1 LEESSATATTA
12 ATEGSK
18 MDNITAVINRKVWNF
33 IEDASEQACAEYG
46 VNEKEVWSDGKRFG
60 YLQEFADHLIQE
72 TAEWNRTDSSVR
84 LQATDY
90 VRAVIM
96 QFAA

>member
-1 LEESSATATTA
+1 
-12 ATEGSK
+12 
-18 MDNITAVINRKVWNF
+18 MDNITAVNRKVWNF
-33 IEDASEQACAEYG
+33 IEDACEQACTEYG
-46 VNEKEVWSDGKRFG
+46 VDEEVWDDRRFG

-72 TAEWNRTDSSVR
+72 TAEWNRSDASVK
-84 LQATDY
+84 LQVTDY

>member
-1 LEESSATATTA
+1 
-12 ATEGSK
+12 
-18 MDNITAVINRKVWNF
+18 MDNIAVINRKVWNF
-33 IEDASEQACAEYG
+33 IKDASKQACAEYG
-46 VNEKEVWSDGKRFG
+46 VDEKEVWSDNERFG
-60 YLQEFADHLIQE
+60 YLKEFADHLMQE
-72 TAEWNRTDSSVR
+72 TAAWNRTDSSVK

>member
-1 LEESSATATTA
+1 
-12 ATEGSK
+12 
-18 MDNITAVINRKVWNF
+18 MDNIAIIDRKVWNF
-33 IEDASEQACAEYG
+33 IENASEQACAEYG
-46 VNEKEVWSDGKRFG
+46 VDEKAVWSDGKRFG
-60 YLQEFADHLIQE
+60 YLQEFASHLIQE

>member
-1 LEESSATATTA
+1 
-12 ATEGSK
+12 

-46 VNEKEVWSDGKRFG
+46 VDEKKVWSDDKRFG

>member
-1 LEESSATATTA
+1 
-12 ATEGSK
+12 
-18 MDNITAVINRKVWNF
+18 MDNIAIIDRKVWNF

-46 VNEKEVWSDGKRFG
+46 VDEKEVWDDKRFG
-60 YLQEFADHLIQE
+60 YLQEFASHLIQE
-72 TAEWNRTDSSVR
+72 TAEWNRTDRSVR

>member
-1 LEESSATATTA
+1 
-12 ATEGSK
+12 
-18 MDNITAVINRKVWNF
+18 MDNITAVISRKVWNF
-33 IEDASEQACAEYG
+33 IENASEQACAEYG
-46 VNEKEVWSDGKRFG
+46 VSEKEVWSDDKRFG

-72 TAEWNRTDSSVR
+72 TAEWNRTDSSVK

>member
-1 LEESSATATTA
+1 
-12 ATEGSK
+12 
-18 MDNITAVINRKVWNF
+18 MDNITAVNRKVWNF

-46 VNEKEVWSDGKRFG
+46 VSEKKVWSDDKRFG
-60 YLQEFADHLIQE
+60 YLQEFAEGLTRE
-72 TAEWNRTDSSVR
+72 VLGWGRSYESVR
-84 LQATDY
+84 FSAINY

>member
-1 LEESSATATTA
+1 
-12 ATEGSK
+12 
-18 MDNITAVINRKVWNF
+18 MDNITAVIIRKVWNF

-46 VNEKEVWSDGKRFG
+46 VDEKKVWSDGKRFG

-72 TAEWNRTDSSVR
+72 TAEWNRSDASVK
-84 LQATDY
+84 LQATYY

>member
-1 LEESSATATTA
+1 
-12 ATEGSK
+12 
-18 MDNITAVINRKVWNF
+18 MDNIAIIDRKIWNF
-33 IEDASEQACAEYG
+33 IEDASEQACTEYG

-60 YLQEFADHLIQE
+60 YLQEFASHLIQE
-72 TAEWNRTDSSVR
+72 TVEWNCTDRSVR

>member
-1 LEESSATATTA
+1 
-12 ATEGSK
+12 
-18 MDNITAVINRKVWNF
+18 MDNKTAIIDRKVWNF
-33 IEDASEQACAEYG
+33 IENASEQACAEYG
-46 VNEKEVWSDGKRFG
+46 VNEKEVWSDGKRFS
-60 YLQEFADHLIQE
+60 YLLEFADHLIQE
-72 TAEWNRTDSSVR
+72 TAEWNRSDASVR

>member
-1 LEESSATATTA
+1 
-12 ATEGSK
+12 
-18 MDNITAVINRKVWNF
+18 MDNNTAVINRKVWNI

-46 VNEKEVWSDGKRFG
+46 VNEKEVWSGKRFE
-60 YLQEFADHLIQE
+60 YLQEFADGLIQDVLGWGRSYE
-72 TAEWNRTDSSVR
+72 SVR
-84 LQATDY
+84 FSAINY

>member
-1 LEESSATATTA
+1 
-12 ATEGSK
+12 

-46 VNEKEVWSDGKRFG
+46 VDEKEVWSDGKRFG
-60 YLQEFADHLIQE
+60 YLQEFASHLIQE

>member
-1 LEESSATATTA
+1 
-12 ATEGSK
+12 

-72 TAEWNRTDSSVR
+72 TAEWNRSDASVK
-84 LQATDY
+84 LQATYY

>member
-1 LEESSATATTA
+1 
-12 ATEGSK
+12 
-18 MDNITAVINRKVWNF
+18 MDNIAVINRKVWNF

-46 VNEKEVWSDGKRFG
+46 VNEKEVWSDNERFG
-60 YLQEFADHLIQE
+60 YLKEFADHLIQE
-72 TAEWNRTDSSVR
+72 TAEWNRTDRSVR

>member
-1 LEESSATATTA
+1 
-12 ATEGSK
+12 
-18 MDNITAVINRKVWNF
+18 MDNHTAIIDRKVWNF

-46 VNEKEVWSDGKRFG
+46 VNEKEVWSDDKRFG

-72 TAEWNRTDSSVR
+72 TIEWNRSDASVR

>member
-1 LEESSATATTA
+1 
-12 ATEGSK
+12 

-72 TAEWNRTDSSVR
+72 TAEWSRSDASVR
-84 LQATDY
+84 LQATYY

>member
-1 LEESSATATTA
+1 
-12 ATEGSK
+12 

-33 IEDASEQACAEYG
+33 IEDASKQACAEYG
-46 VNEKEVWSDGKRFG
+46 DDEKEVWDNRRFG
-60 YLQEFADHLIQE
+60 YLQEFASHLIQE
-72 TAEWNRTDSSVR
+72 TAEWNRTDRSVR

>member
-1 LEESSATATTA
+1 
-12 ATEGSK
+12 
-18 MDNITAVINRKVWNF
+18 MDNITAVISRKVWNF

-46 VNEKEVWSDGKRFG
+46 VNEKKVWSDGKRFG

-72 TAEWNRTDSSVR
+72 TAEWNRTDRSVR
-84 LQATDY
+84 RQATDY

>member
-1 LEESSATATTA
+1 
-12 ATEGSK
+12 

-46 VNEKEVWSDGKRFG
+46 VNEKEVWSDNKRFG
-60 YLQEFADHLIQE
+60 YLQEFASHLIQE

-84 LQATDY
+84 LQATYY

>member
-1 LEESSATATTA
+1 
-12 ATEGSK
+12 

-46 VNEKEVWSDGKRFG
+46 VDEKEVWSDGKRFG

-84 LQATDY
+84 LQASDY

>member
-1 LEESSATATTA
+1 
-12 ATEGSK
+12 

-46 VNEKEVWSDGKRFG
+46 VNEKEVWSDNKRFG
-60 YLQEFADHLIQE
+60 YLQEFASHLIQE
-72 TAEWNRTDSSVR
+72 TAEWNRTDRSVR
-84 LQATDY
+84 LQATDC

>member
-1 LEESSATATTA
+1 
-12 ATEGSK
+12 
-18 MDNITAVINRKVWNF
+18 MDNITAIIDRKVYRKVWNF
-33 IEDASEQACAEYG
+33 IKDASKQACAEYG
-46 VNEKEVWSDGKRFG
+46 VNEKEVWSDNERFG
-60 YLQEFADHLIQE
+60 YLQEFADHLMQE
-72 TAEWNRTDSSVR
+72 TAEWNRSDASVK

>member
-1 LEESSATATTA
+1 
-12 ATEGSK
+12 
-18 MDNITAVINRKVWNF
+18 MDNITAVINRKVWDF

-46 VNEKEVWSDGKRFG
+46 VDEKEVWSDNKRFG

-72 TAEWNRTDSSVR
+72 TAEWNRSDASVK

>member
-1 LEESSATATTA
+1 
-12 ATEGSK
+12 
-18 MDNITAVINRKVWNF
+18 MDNIAVIDRKVWNI

-46 VNEKEVWSDGKRFG
+46 VDEKKVWSDGKRFG
-60 YLQEFADHLIQE
+60 YLQEFASHLIQE
-72 TAEWNRTDSSVR
+72 VLGWGRSYESVR
-84 LQATDY
+84 FSAINY

>member
-1 LEESSATATTA
+1 
-12 ATEGSK
+12 
-18 MDNITAVINRKVWNF
+18 MDNNTAIIDRKVWNF
-33 IEDASEQACAEYG
+33 IEDASKQACAEYG
-46 VNEKEVWSDGKRFG
+46 VNEKEVWSDDKRFG

-72 TAEWNRTDSSVR
+72 TAAWNRTDSSVR

>member
-1 LEESSATATTA
+1 
-12 ATEGSK
+12 

-60 YLQEFADHLIQE
+60 YLQEFASHLMQE
-72 TAEWNRTDSSVR
+72 TAEWNRSDASVK

>member
-1 LEESSATATTA
+1 
-12 ATEGSK
+12 
-18 MDNITAVINRKVWNF
+18 MDNIAIIDRKVWNF
-33 IEDASEQACAEYG
+33 IENASEQACAEYG
-46 VNEKEVWSDGKRFG
+46 VDEKKVWDGKRFG
-60 YLQEFADHLIQE
+60 YLQEFASHLIQE
-72 TAEWNRTDSSVR
+72 TAEWNQNGWNRSDASIK

>member
-1 LEESSATATTA
+1 
-12 ATEGSK
+12 
-18 MDNITAVINRKVWNF
+18 MDNITAVSRKVWNF

-46 VNEKEVWSDGKRFG
+46 VNEKKVWSDDKRFG
-60 YLQEFADHLIQE
+60 YLQEFASHLIQE
-72 TAEWNRTDSSVR
+72 TVEWNRTDWSVR

>member
-1 LEESSATATTA
+1 
-12 ATEGSK
+12 
-18 MDNITAVINRKVWNF
+18 MDNITAIDRKVWNF

-46 VNEKEVWSDGKRFG
+46 VDEKEVWDDRRLG
-60 YLQEFADHLIQE
+60 YLQEFASHLIQE
-72 TAEWNRTDSSVR
+72 TAEWNRTDRSVR

>member
-1 LEESSATATTA
+1 MKTRER
-12 ATEGSK
+12 K
-18 MDNITAVINRKVWNF
+18 MDNNTAIIDRKVWNF

-46 VNEKEVWSDGKRFG
+46 VNEKEVWSDDKRFG

-72 TAEWNRTDSSVR
+72 TIEWNRSDASVR

>member
-1 LEESSATATTA
+1 
-12 ATEGSK
+12 

-72 TAEWNRTDSSVR
+72 TAEWSRSDASVK
-84 LQATDY
+84 LQATYY
-90 VRAVIM
+90 VRAVVM

>member
-1 LEESSATATTA
+1 MLSY
-12 ATEGSK
+12 TERRAWK
-18 MDNITAVINRKVWNF
+18 KV
-33 IEDASEQACAEYG
+33 EDASEQACAECG
-46 VNEKEVWSDGKRFG
+46 VDEEEVWDDRRFG
-60 YLQEFADHLIQE
+60 YLQEFAGHLIQE
-72 TAEWNRTDSSVR
+72 TVEWKRTDRSVR

>member
-1 LEESSATATTA
+1 
-12 ATEGSK
+12 
-18 MDNITAVINRKVWNF
+18 MDNITAVSNRKVWNF

-60 YLQEFADHLIQE
+60 FLQEFADHLIQE
-72 TAEWNRTDSSVR
+72 TAEWNRSDASVR
-84 LQATDY
+84 LQATYY

>member
-1 LEESSATATTA
+1 
-12 ATEGSK
+12 

-60 YLQEFADHLIQE
+60 YLQEFASHLIQE
-72 TAEWNRTDSSVR
+72 TAEWNRSDASVK
-84 LQATDY
+84 LQATYY